1 MKQRRD
7 NVQYDTL
14 LSHSSGTDAHH
25 YDTVSNRYSP
35 THFTKDI
42 LSNIS
47 RVRTRS
53 TTKKIRHCLE
63 NHKGYYLRNSDE
75 HSAVYFGMIN
85 QFQEFVHLHVNNSQY
100 ITYII
105 EKPKTDC
112 SVGVRII
119 STGNSTD
126 LSSLYILT

>member
-1 MKQRRD
+1 MIPSFPTVAVLMRITMILYLTVTRHPILQRIFSLIFPESEPG
-7 NVQYDTL
+7 QQQ
-14 LSHSSGTDAHH
+14 
-25 YDTVSNRYSP
+25 
-35 THFTKDI
+35 
-42 LSNIS
+42 
-47 RVRTRS
+47 
-53 TTKKIRHCLE
+53 KKYAAAWE